1 MLRRV
6 AKLSVLAGLAA
17 LALPGAANAGVLTET
32 AKDCT
37 EPAMSQPFTPWLDF
51 MHYTPSPGATAESAD
66 GWNLS
71 GGAGIADGQEPWEVA
86 GDGSSSLRLPSGSSA
101 QTDTMCVGIEYPT
114 IRFFARSSNAGLLSS
129 LRVDVTFELWLGAT
143 VTVPIGSMLPTGGAW
158 RVTPPYVVL
167 ASLLPLLPG
176 DLTPVRF
183 TFTPQGPG
191 TWQVDDVF
199 VDPFRGR

>member
-17 LALPGAANAGVLTET
+17 IALPGVANAGVLTET
-32 AKDCT
+32 AKGCP
-37 EPAMSQPFTPWLDF
+37 EPTLGQPFTPWIDY
-51 MHYTPSPGATAESAD
+51 MQYMPSPGATAETAD
-66 GWNLS
+66 GWNLD
-71 GGAGIADGQEPWEVA
+71 GDAAIAPGQEPWEIA
-86 GDGSSSLRLPSGSSA
+86 GDGTSSLRLPAGSSA

-129 LRVDVTFELWLGAT
+129 LRVDVTVETWLGAT
-143 VTVPIGSMLPTGGAW
+143 VTLPIATVLPTGGRW
-158 RVTPPYVVL
+158 SVTPPYLIV

-176 DLTPVRF
+176 DLTPIRL
-183 TFTPQGPG
+183 TFTPQGSG

-199 VDPFRGR
+199 VDPYRGR